1 MQYYLQYLQVIFVWP
16 LDPVSYTH
24 LDVYKRQEKTLT
36 SADREE
42 LVVSELRSG
51 YYTLKIFNKQGSVT
65 EKFVKTY

>member
-1 MQYYLQYLQVIFVWP
+1 MIFDMVGNIV
-16 LDPVSYTH
+16 L
-24 LDVYKRQEKTLT
+24 EKTLT